1 MLNNKTI
8 LITGGT
14 GSFGSEFIF
23 YILKKYSSVK
33 KIIIFSRDELKQ
45 HELMLKINKKY
56 IDKIRFFIG
65 DIRDKNRLLTAF
77 EGVDVIIHAAALKQV
92 EAAEYN
98 PFEFVNTNI
107 IGAQNIVDAAIRCN
121 VKNVVALSTDKAA
134 SPINLYGATKLCS
147 DKIFSAANNI
157 IGKKKIKFSIVRY
170 GNVFASRGSVVPLF
184 KHYSKNFKYLPITD
198 PEMTRFNLST
208 LDAVKF
214 VILTLQ
220 KAKGGEI
227 FVPKIPSYRIMDLA
241 NAFGKKIKKKIVG
254 IRPGEK
260 LHEELISSSESFNTF
275 EYKDYYIVLP
285 TSFNNKIYNIR
296 YKFYKPKNKV
306 KKNFSYT
313 SKNNQKF
320 LSQEKLKKI
329 INLYLSK

>member
-1 MLNNKTI
+1 
-8 LITGGT
+8 
-14 GSFGSEFIF
+14 
-23 YILKKYSSVK
+23 
-33 KIIIFSRDELKQ
+33 
-45 HELMLKINKKY
+45 
-56 IDKIRFFIG
+56 
-65 DIRDKNRLLTAF
+65 
-77 EGVDVIIHAAALKQV
+77 
-92 EAAEYN
+92 
-98 PFEFVNTNI
+98 
-107 IGAQNIVDAAIRCN
+107 
-121 VKNVVALSTDKAA
+121 
-134 SPINLYGATKLCS
+134 
-147 DKIFSAANNI
+147 
-157 IGKKKIKFSIVRY
+157 
-170 GNVFASRGSVVPLF
+170 
-184 KHYSKNFKYLPITD
+184 
-198 PEMTRFNLST
+198 MTRFNLST

-241 NAFGKKIKKKIVG
+241 NAFGKNIKKKIVG

>member
-1 MLNNKTI
+1 
-8 LITGGT
+8 
-14 GSFGSEFIF
+14 
-23 YILKKYSSVK
+23 
-33 KIIIFSRDELKQ
+33 
-45 HELMLKINKKY
+45 
-56 IDKIRFFIG
+56 
-65 DIRDKNRLLTAF
+65 
-77 EGVDVIIHAAALKQV
+77 
-92 EAAEYN
+92 
-98 PFEFVNTNI
+98 
-107 IGAQNIVDAAIRCN
+107 
-121 VKNVVALSTDKAA
+121 
-134 SPINLYGATKLCS
+134 
-147 DKIFSAANNI
+147 
-157 IGKKKIKFSIVRY
+157 
-170 GNVFASRGSVVPLF
+170 
-184 KHYSKNFKYLPITD
+184 
-198 PEMTRFNLST
+198 
-208 LDAVKF
+208 
-214 VILTLQ
+214 
-220 KAKGGEI
+220 
-227 FVPKIPSYRIMDLA
+227 MDLA